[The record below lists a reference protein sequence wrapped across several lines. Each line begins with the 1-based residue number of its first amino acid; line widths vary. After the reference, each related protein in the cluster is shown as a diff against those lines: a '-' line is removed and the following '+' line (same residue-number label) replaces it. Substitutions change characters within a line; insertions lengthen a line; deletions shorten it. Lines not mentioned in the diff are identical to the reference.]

1 MERVIVVGA
10 GVIGLTSALRLLEDG
25 HRVDV
30 LARDLP
36 LETTSAVA
44 AALWYPYLA
53 LPVDRVTAWSATSFR
68 RFEQLARDDRTG
80 VRMVPGTEV
89 LSRPTAEPWWAGA
102 VPTLTRIQP
111 PAGYAD
117 AWDFVAPVIEMP
129 TYLRWL
135 AVRVTELGGTIT
147 RMALGGL
154 PTHAGVVVNATG
166 LGARHSAGDLS
177 VEPVQGQVLYL
188 TQVGLDHW
196 WLDESGPTY
205 VVPRSKDIVVGGTD
219 REGEWSRRPDDAV
232 GQDILAR
239 CRALVPELA
248 EAEVLGA
255 RVGLRPK
262 RPTVRLEEGR
272 VDGHRVVHNYGHGG
286 AGVTL
291 SWGCADEV
299 AELVGT
305 G

>member
-1 MERVIVVGA
+1 VERIIVIGA
-10 GVIGLTSALRLLEDG
+10 GVIGLTTAVRLLEDG
-25 HRVDV
+25 HRVDI

-53 LPVDRVTAWSATSFR
+53 LPVDRVTAWSAASYECFAR
-68 RFEQLARDDRTG
+68 LAANDETG
-80 VRMVPGTEV
+80 VRLRQGTEV
-89 LSRPTAEPWWAGA
+89 LREPSADPWWAEA
-102 VPTLTRIQP
+102 VPDLERTAA

-117 AWDFVAPVIEMP
+117 AWTFVAPVIEMP
-129 TYLRWL
+129 VYLRWL
-135 AVRVTELGGTIT
+135 VGRVESLGGTIT

-166 LGARHSAGDLS
+166 LGARHSADDLT
-177 VEPVQGQVLYL
+177 VQPVQGQVVYL
-188 TQVGLDHW
+188 SQVGLDRW

-205 VVPRSKDIVVGGTD
+205 VVPRSHDIVVGGTD
-219 REGEWSRRPDDAV
+219 REGEWSREPDDRV
-232 GQDILAR
+232 GADILAR

-248 EAEVLGA
+248 EARVLGA
-255 RVGLRPK
+255 RIGLRPK
-262 RPTVRLEEGR
+262 RPAVRLEEGHL
-272 VDGHRVVHNYGHGG
+272 DGHRVIHNYGHGG

-299 AELVGT
+299 AALVGT
-305 G
+305 A